1 VSPNATFRFLD
12 PEILRALPNIEI
24 VARFLV
30 EGLYASRHRSP
41 FYGYSV
47 EFKDYREY
55 SPGDE
60 PKLIDWKAY
69 ARTDKHFVKRF
80 EMESN
85 MNVVCLLDVSASMGY
100 QPLDSRRLNKLDYGR
115 FLAASLCHLIV
126 KQQDAAGLVTFQDE
140 IGDFLPPRQ
149 GQRHLLSLLA
159 RLEDM
164 KAASVTDLGNVLKK
178 VSQRLRRRGLFV
190 LISDCH
196 GDVDKTIDG
205 LRHLIVQGH
214 EVVVFQILDHDEIEF
229 PYENLSNFRDLETS
243 AEVMMDPLRQRKDY
257 LDRLNKFCTD
267 IRNGSTGSGADYRL
281 VNTSDPIEVVLRDY
295 LIFRRQR

>member
-1 VSPNATFRFLD
+1 MTSSTFRFLD
-12 PEILRALPNIEI
+12 PEILRSLPNIEI

-55 SPGDE
+55 APGDA

-69 ARTDKHFVKRF
+69 ARTERHFVKRF

-85 MNVVCLLDVSASMGY
+85 MNVVCLLDISGSMDY
-100 QPLDSRRLNKLDYGR
+100 QPIDPRRLKKLEYGNY
-115 FLAASLCHLIV
+115 LAASLCHLII
-126 KQQDAAGLVTFQDE
+126 KQQDAAGLITFKDD
-140 IGDFLPPRQ
+140 IVDFLPPRQ
-149 GQRHLLSLLA
+149 GQRHLLSLLS
-159 RLEDM
+159 RLEDLQ
-164 KAASVTDLGNVLKK
+164 AESVTDLSNVLKK
-178 VSQRLRRRGLFV
+178 VAQRLRRRGIFV

-196 GDVDKTIDG
+196 GDVEQTIDG
-205 LRHLIVQGH
+205 IRHLIVQGH
-214 EVVVFQILDHDEIEF
+214 EVVLFHLLYHDEIEF
-229 PYENLSNFRDLETS
+229 PYEDLSNFRDIETDQ
-243 AEVMMDPLRQRKDY
+243 EVMLDPIRQRQDY
-257 LDRLNKFCTD
+257 LNRLNQFCTE